1 MKSEVNEELI
11 YTNLN
16 FKTREEVLNYLSSK
30 LIEKSLVKSS
40 FSEAIIEREKEYPTG
55 LPSKQNVAI
64 PHADSELVNET
75 SIAVGILDSPVT
87 FKSMDDPDKNLSVQL
102 VIMLAI
108 KEPHG
113 QLEMLQKIIS
123 FIQNDQLVHDI
134 IKKDNSADV
143 KEILENI
150 L

>member
-113 QLEMLQKIIS
+113 QLEMLQKIIN